1 MMDEYLDTYV
11 RSILENQKVT
21 NGIFSRSRI
30 LGWIQKRL

>member
-21 NGIFSRSRI
+21 NGIFIPSRI
-30 LGWIQKRL
+30 LGWIQKLL